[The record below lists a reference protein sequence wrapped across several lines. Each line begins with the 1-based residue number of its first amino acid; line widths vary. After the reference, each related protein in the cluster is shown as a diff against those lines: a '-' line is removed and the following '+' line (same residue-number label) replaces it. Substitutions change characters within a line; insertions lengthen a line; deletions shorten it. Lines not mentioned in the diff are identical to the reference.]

1 MTRAD
6 FHVHTTFC
14 DGTESPAAM
23 VRAAIDRG
31 LEAVGFAGH
40 SHTPF
45 DESWCMSPVGT
56 ETYRGEVEHLK
67 AMYGAKIRIFCGVEQ
82 DFFSDLPPEGWDYV
96 IGSVHYLRR
105 GDDYLPLDESPEL
118 LRRAAAQYFGGDLL
132 SLAEAYYETVAGV
145 VERTGCSLIGH
156 FDLIAK
162 FNEGGA
168 LFDENDPRYVAA
180 WQGAAD
186 ALLRTGVPFE
196 VNTGAIARGF
206 RSVPYPSPAIHGYLA
221 ARGARFLLSGDAHA
235 PDGLCF
241 QFDRWRDA
249 YALPEPPAFPPETG
263 D

>member
-1 MTRAD
+1 MSPEGTRAYRREVLALREEYAGKLD
-6 FHVHTTFC
+6 I
-14 DGTESPAAM
+14 
-23 VRAAIDRG
+23 RLG
-31 LEAVGFAGH
+31 LE
-40 SHTPF
+40 
-45 DESWCMSPVGT
+45 
-56 ETYRGEVEHLK
+56 
-67 AMYGAKIRIFCGVEQ
+67 Q
-82 DFFSDLPPEGWDYV
+82 DYYSEPPREEYDYL
-96 IGSVHYLRR
+96 IGSVHAVKKDGEYVIVDWSR
-105 GDDYLPLDESPEL
+105 DIL
-118 LRRAAAQYFGGDLL
+118 LRGVEKLYGGDIYAF
-132 SLAEAYYETVAGV
+132 AEDYFRLVGDLW
-145 VERTGCSLIGH
+145 ERARCRIIGH

-180 WQGAAD
+180 WQAAAD